1 MKDMKDPATG
11 KPPTAGPWVARVEKG
26 SSDIYEFYYGTEEG
40 GSTAKAL
47 QTWVTDNKH
56 ATLNDLVR
64 RLREE
69 KRAKRP
75 RGESV
80 GEECM

>member
-1 MKDMKDPATG
+1 MKDPATG
-11 KPPTAGPWVARVEKG
+11 KPPIAGPWVARVEKG

-40 GSTAKAL
+40 ESTAQAL

-64 RLREE
+64 RER
-69 KRAKRP
+69 RAKRP

-80 GEECM
+80 GEE